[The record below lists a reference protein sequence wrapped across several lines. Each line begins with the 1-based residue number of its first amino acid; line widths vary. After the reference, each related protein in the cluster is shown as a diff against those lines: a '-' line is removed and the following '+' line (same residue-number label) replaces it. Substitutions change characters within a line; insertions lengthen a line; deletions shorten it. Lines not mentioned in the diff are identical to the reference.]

1 MVQILT
7 DHGCFGKYLRRI
19 EREES
24 PMCHEC
30 GAPVDTAR
38 HTLEECPA
46 WGPQRAIL
54 QTKVGADLSL
64 ASIVKAMLDS
74 EEAWKAMASFTD
86 EIMSQKEA
94 AKRAREN
101 DPNAHPL
108 RRRRAGGRARRYAR
122 LLPPP

>member
-7 DHGCFGKYLRRI
+7 DHGCFGKYLHRRQ
-19 EREES
+19 REES
-24 PMCHEC
+24 SMCHEC

-38 HTLEECPA
+38 HTLEECPT
-46 WGPQRAIL
+46 WEL
-54 QTKVGADLSL
+54 QWATLQAKLGVDLSL
-64 ASIVKAMLDS
+64 PSIVNIMLDS
-74 EEAWKAMASFTD
+74 EEAWKAMATFCD

-94 AKRAREN
+94 AERAHEN
-101 DPNAHPL
+101 DPDAHPL